1 MASFPAF
8 PPDRRVSYELVP
20 HFSCGEPKPLIL
32 SIHQGALATK
42 CQHRATVRYRFHT
55 ATPNKF
61 LIFSHRLTTGLLT
74 VSHNCPGRKNV
85 SYRSPAWRYRS
96 DRGLGS
102 TSKSSQSP
110 RRP

>member
-20 HFSCGEPKPLIL
+20 HFSCGEPKSLIL

-42 CQHRATVRYRFHT
+42 CQHRATVRYGFHT
-55 ATPNKF
+55 ASPNKF

-74 VSHNCPGRKNV
+74 VSHNCTGRKT
-85 SYRSPAWRYRS
+85 SSEPRLRYRS

-102 TSKSSQSP
+102 TSLKVFP
-110 RRP
+110 EPE